1 MSRFCFI
8 LFIFLASPSAFSTPL
23 NELDK
28 TCLSQKYHNYVKASI
43 DWYDALIQIAV
54 KEDPKLEN
62 VGYWF
67 LKGRHN
73 HFKLNDAVFNERLK
87 NAPNTLNLHS
97 GIESWLNL
105 TQEEVKELSQ
115 SHSKLAPP
123 ARKVFNFRQD
133 ETHKDSYAL
142 RAALANLLKSP
153 QKMDAP
159 LRHYNQQI
167 EKLSHTHCKKAI

>member
-1 MSRFCFI
+1 MSRFYFI
-8 LFIFLASPSAFSTPL
+8 LFIFLASSNAFSTPFD
-23 NELDK
+23 ELDK

-43 DWYDALIQIAV
+43 DWYGALVQIAQ

-62 VGYWF
+62 VAHWF
-67 LKGRHN
+67 LKGRQN

-87 NAPNTLNLHS
+87 SAPASLNFHF
-97 GIESWLNL
+97 GVESWLNL

-115 SHSKLAPP
+115 SHSKLAAP
-123 ARKVFNFRQD
+123 ARKVFKFRQN

-142 RAALANLLKSP
+142 RATLANLLKSP
-153 QKMDAP
+153 QKIDAP

-167 EKLSHTHCKKAI
+167 EKLSNTHCKKFL